1 MKILGTGLTGLVGSR
16 IVELLSQEFQFE
28 NISHSEGINITNN
41 SQIQQKISSSNASIV
56 LHMAAKTNVDACE
69 EDETSNELGEAWFV
83 NVVGTDNV
91 VKACEKSEKKI
102 IFISTDFVFDGKRKP
117 PFAYSEE
124 DKPHPINW
132 YGETKYRGEEIVKSS
147 SVPYLILRIASPYR
161 AHLDKK
167 KDFARAIFT
176 QLQKGLIVE
185 AVTDQIITPTFVD
198 DIAFALRKL
207 IEKDVTGIYHV
218 VGSQYIT
225 PYEGAIHIAETFKLN
240 KELIGKTTRAQY
252 FKNKAPRPFNLALKN
267 DKILGLGIQMKNFKE
282 GLQEIKKQMAQLH
295 SL

>member
-28 NISHSEGINITNN
+28 NISHPERIDITNS
-41 SQIQQKISSSNASIV
+41 SQIQQRISSSSASVV

-69 EDETSNELGEAWFV
+69 EDETSNELGEAWLI
-83 NVVGTDNV
+83 NVIGTDNI
-91 VKACEKSEKKI
+91 VKACEKSGKKI
-102 IFISTDFVFDGKRKP
+102 IFISTDFVFDGKKKP
-117 PFAYSEE
+117 PFTYAEE
-124 DKPHPINW
+124 DEPSPINW
-132 YGETKYRGEEIVKSS
+132 YGQTKYHGEEIVKSS
-147 SVPYLILRIASPYR
+147 SVPYLILRIAFPYR
-161 AHLDKK
+161 ADFDKK

-198 DIAFALRKL
+198 DIAFAMQQL

-218 VGSQYIT
+218 VGSQHIT
-225 PYEGAIHIAETFKLN
+225 PYDGAILIAETYNLN

-267 DKILGLGIQMKNFKE
+267 DKIRRLGIEMKTFEE
-282 GLQEIKKQMAQLH
+282 GLWEVKRQI
-295 SL
+295 SYS